1 MQNKADLSELIV
13 AEQIAKREWEQA
25 ILAVRIANENVGK
38 AHAKWLSAS
47 NAITVAKEKGI
58 AKPRLAKAAAS

>member
-13 AEQIAKREWEQA
+13 AEQVAKRKWEHA
-25 ILAVRIANENVGK
+25 IQAVRIANENVGK

-47 NAITVAKEKGI
+47 NATTVAKENGI
-58 AKPRLAKAAAS
+58 AKSRLAKAAAS